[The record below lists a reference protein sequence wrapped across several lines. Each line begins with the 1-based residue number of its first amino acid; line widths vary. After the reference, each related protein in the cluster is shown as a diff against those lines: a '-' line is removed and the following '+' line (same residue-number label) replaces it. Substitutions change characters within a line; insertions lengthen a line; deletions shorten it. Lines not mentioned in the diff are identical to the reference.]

1 MMPAMFIRVDL
12 TPEVQGDPDLA
23 KKLAEVCP
31 VNIFGTD
38 GDGDGKATIIEENL
52 DECVLCDLC
61 VQAAPPG
68 SVRVVKLYSGE
79 ALER

>member
-1 MMPAMFIRVDL
+1 MPGMFIDVQVDAKAAA
-12 TPEVQGDPDLA
+12 DPALA

-31 VNIFGTD
+31 VNIFAVED
-38 GDGDGKATIIEENL
+38 GGGVRIVEENL

-68 SVRVVKLYSGE
+68 AVRVIKLYES
-79 ALER
+79 

>member
-1 MMPAMFIRVDL
+1 MPMFIRLEVD
-12 TPEVQGDPDLA
+12 PKAASDRELA

-31 VNIFGTD
+31 VNIFALAED
-38 GDGDGKATIIEENL
+38 GSAQVVAENE

-68 SVRVVKLYSGE
+68 GVRIVKLYEDKG
-79 ALER
+79 